1 MAFLC
6 ASLLHP
12 PAFRRLDSSLKQSG
26 HISVLNSLRLGCLRD
41 PCGRTLRK
49 GVMMVR
55 ARKNDDEGAFSL
67 GRVAGSVL
75 GGVDLITDAVAK
87 VAPDTVSRSVVD
99 IGVKGG
105 LVLVVL
111 TVARSLLSVALTC
124 GVIVLGLWIASQ
136 FLGADDSKR
145 SDGRW

>member
-1 MAFLC
+1 M
-6 ASLLHP
+6 
-12 PAFRRLDSSLKQSG
+12 
-26 HISVLNSLRLGCLRD
+26 RD
-41 PCGRTLRK
+41 HCGRTLRN
-49 GVMMVR
+49 GVVMVR
-55 ARKNDDEGAFSL
+55 ARQDDDDGAFSL

-75 GGVDLITDAVAK
+75 GVVDLITDAVAK
-87 VAPDTVSRSVVD
+87 VVPDTVSRSVVD

-124 GVIVLGLWIASQ
+124 GVIVLGLWVASQ
-136 FLGADDSKR
+136 FIGADDSKR